1 VPVLGIIPTLT
12 VRDLFDILLLSLVAY
27 QLFVWFR
34 GTKALRVLIGLVVL
48 AVIYSLAKF
57 WGLFMTTWAFQVLW
71 QVLVILLL
79 ILFQSEIRQVLEKVS
94 PLRYL
99 RSRRFFSEAAAVQD
113 VVQVAFDLAR
123 EETGAIIVLVRED
136 NPSEFVHSGQP
147 VMGLPG
153 AALLKSIFNPHSP
166 AHDGAVIITN
176 GRLAEMGAILPLS
189 ERDDLPENLG
199 TRHRAAI
206 GLSERTDAVCLVVS
220 EERGEVSTVV
230 SGNITTWNG
239 PEALISQL
247 KDWLGLVP
255 EPKPTLQAV
264 LKGIFVENWGIKLG
278 ALALVALV
286 WLVLAGQ
293 QDFHVSVKAPIKY
306 VNLSSG
312 LVLDTQS
319 EREVNVEVSGR
330 RRQAATLKE
339 GDVQVLVNL
348 GMLSSGQHLINLS
361 AGNVDLPLG
370 LRIERVSPPNVR
382 VLLKPAAEVLTLP
395 KEEGR

>member
-1 VPVLGIIPTLT
+1 MPVLGIIPTLT

-382 VLLKPAAEVLTLP
+382 VLLKPVAEVLTLP

>member
-382 VLLKPAAEVLTLP
+382 VLLKPVAEVLTLP